1 MITYSKEAQTS
12 YHENIKRLQAEL
24 GNVPT
29 NIINYTDLHWLIHT
43 ALSDLEQVVE
53 KEHEQERPH
62 FVIHKPAWK

>member
-12 YHENIKRLQAEL
+12 YLERIKKLQAEL

-29 NIINYTDLHWLIHT
+29 NIIDYTDLHWLIHT

-53 KEHEQERPH
+53 KEH
-62 FVIHKPAWK
+62 K